1 MRFGMPG
8 RLWSLW
14 LNRGCVGYECG
25 WMDDGWIDGYRVRLG
40 ALGRDKSWISPCG
53 LEIEDWEFGIGI
65 IGLLDTYLA
74 RYLCNR
80 ALV

>member
-1 MRFGMPG
+1 M
-8 RLWSLW
+8 
-14 LNRGCVGYECG
+14 
-25 WMDDGWIDGYRVRLG
+25 DGWLDGYRVRLG